1 MFTGQIYI
9 QETAN
14 SDVAFINSYLKD
26 VLGVTK
32 LYIYIPLIG
41 NSVSDYALI
50 ADLLASGRIPKS
62 AYDQALVNMPISA
75 SGEFET
81 TEAVNLPSASDVY
94 DEIIKIPQLAGLVS
108 PTDTLD
114 QLVTAIDASGYLV
127 TFNNIDMF
135 INNSIVGASVTVRTI
150 TSDDTLVVS
159 DDIIEIDASSNN
171 VELTLLATN
180 TKVIGVKRID
190 KTNNIAS
197 IIVDGGGTID
207 GQDELTIVNII
218 ENEPDLYIQLY
229 YSATDTEYKII
240 A

>member
-9 QETAN
+9 QEKSN
-14 SDVAFINSYLKD
+14 SDVSFVNTYLKD
-26 VLGVTK
+26 ALGVAT

-41 NSVSDYALI
+41 NSVSDYTLM
-50 ADLLASGRIPKS
+50 DNLLASGRIPKS
-62 AYDQALVNMPISA
+62 AYDQALVNMPIGA

-81 TEAVNLPSASDVY
+81 TEAVNLPLASDVY
-94 DEIIKIPQLAGLVS
+94 DQIIINPDLAGLVS
-108 PTDTLD
+108 PSDTLA
-114 QLVTAIDASGYLV
+114 QLVTAIAASGYLV

-150 TSDDTLVVS
+150 TADDTLLTT
-159 DDIIEIDASSNN
+159 DDIIEIDASSND
-171 VELTLLATN
+171 VELTLLSTVN
-180 TKVIGVKRID
+180 KVIGIKRID
-190 KTNNIAS
+190 KTNNVAS

-207 GQDELTIVNII
+207 GQDTLTIEPII

-229 YSATDTEYKII
+229 YSTTDSEYKII